1 MPGKTPHHAAEP
13 PSPTSASS
21 APGTPRADAQRQA
34 PQSSAAWPP
43 DRRTGERTSRH
54 GQFVSGEGGS
64 PQWAPGL
71 GEWVADTSR
80 ARVGVAIAWDG
91 PEGEVTLRAP
101 EGGEPWVTR
110 TFRRASA
117 RETLDA
123 RVTMLNRKGF
133 TC

>member
-1 MPGKTPHHAAEP
+1 M
-13 PSPTSASS
+13 
-21 APGTPRADAQRQA
+21 
-34 PQSSAAWPP
+34 
-43 DRRTGERTSRH
+43 
-54 GQFVSGEGGS
+54 
-64 PQWAPGL
+64 
-71 GEWVADTSR
+71 
-80 ARVGVAIAWDG
+80 GVAIAWDG